1 MSAGSY
7 PMRVFS
13 NLRIQQSGLAFIP
26 KHFYFLGVFLF
37 FGFSAMKAQ
46 SDRVQYNKVPEIPYY
61 SQHFLNSNNGLLQN
75 EVNGLHLG
83 KNRILWVATNFGLAR
98 YSGRSCDVF
107 TSANDSVLKEDR
119 IRGFYKDLDGGQM
132 VQVANYNYV
141 KLRDSALRVEPLTS
155 SRDYLLR
162 DRSIIA
168 DASLIGHA
176 PGFILPLDSL
186 RAFEIKIVEGGEVNF
201 MQNASKKR
209 MAYDLKDVY
218 EEQFFSIGG
227 AAFYASVEGYIVHFN
242 QSGLDT
248 LLRLPGFGLGRPQNF
263 HLIWNG
269 DYVHCYFIINDDLYR
284 LSGSPREIRLSLM
297 LKGLP
302 LLTYRQ
308 CIESVFDSRIFLG
321 TRTKG
326 VLIISPSCIKQVF
339 NPVDG
344 NENAVPYNLSA
355 VGRDTIMSAAGL
367 LYTRDTSYLHCG
379 LGASHYNKPLAFDSL
394 RQRLYFFSFETN
406 ALAYLDL
413 SKDEI
418 FYFGENSGPGFPLAM
433 SLHQG
438 ELYAFMEHVG
448 LMKFVDSKFEIFF
461 PLPNDLKSVVA
472 RHLSFNKDS
481 LIYVSHG
488 YNTDP
493 LILDLRTGKIDT
505 LDLPGKSL
513 KTCRFIWEHES
524 YLWITTYGDG
534 IYVKGPDGWTRFKP
548 KGYPQLDA
556 CHAIVSNREDL
567 IFSTNDGLF
576 AFNYEEVIAHL
587 ENPNKNLMGYGF
599 SEMDGLL
606 EKEFNGGVQ
615 YPYAQ
620 ASRNYLAFPNLLGVT
635 FLNKAYRRYIAKFQ
649 GKLFLESATFRYN
662 DSVLPL
668 RKEIPSDYN
677 QIHIGLV
684 QVYYGNSENA
694 PIFYRIPEIEDVW
707 NAFDVSRGIDISRL
721 PSDQDYSI
729 EVYSPTAMEPY
740 KVQRVASFRVQ
751 PTFYQ
756 TSAFYVVLFGTVLFL
771 VSFILIVQDRRNR
784 AQKARLKHQI
794 DLRTKDLAEK
804 NISLEVAVEALNRS
818 RNDLKTAVEARSRMI
833 AILSHDI
840 RGPLKYMLGFTESM
854 IRENSGTENEA
865 KLKALEQGIASAY
878 GTANLVLDQI
888 HDLNFKQEE
897 NSSFVLSEMV
907 HSICQG
913 YELLFNQFDLHFSWE
928 LLGDAQCFLPPITLK
943 TILENTIGNAL
954 KFCRS
959 RVWLKVGVASKKCLL
974 EVNDDGNGVLSGS
987 ALKNLNS
994 GKSLSSKAG
1003 FRMEK
1008 GKGVG
1013 TLMVWELVQQIGGHI
1028 KYSNTTE
1035 GFRVAIE
1042 IPIHKPEE

>member
-26 KHFYFLGVFLF
+26 KHFYYLGVFLL

-46 SDRVQYNKVPEIPYY
+46 SDRVQFNMVPEIPYY

-132 VQVANYNYV
+132 VQVANYDYV
-141 KLRDSALRVEPLTS
+141 KLGDSALRVEPITS
-155 SRDYLLR
+155 KRDYLLR

-176 PGFILPLDSL
+176 SGFILPLDSL
-186 RAFEIKIVEGGEVNF
+186 RAFEIKVIEDGEVNF
-201 MQNASKKR
+201 MQNVGKTK
-209 MAYDLKDVY
+209 MPYKLYGID
-218 EEQFFSIGG
+218 EEQFFSIGR
-227 AAFYASVEGYIVHFN
+227 AAFFASSEGYIIHFN

-248 LLRLPGFGLGRPQNF
+248 LLRLPGFGQGKPKNF

-269 DYVHCYFIINDDLYR
+269 DYVHCYFIINDALYR
-284 LSGSPREIRLSLM
+284 LSGDPTEIRLSLM

-302 LLTYRQ
+302 QLTYRQ

-321 TRTKG
+321 TRTNG
-326 VLIISPSCIKQVF
+326 VVIISPSCIKQVF
-339 NPVDG
+339 NPRDG
-344 NENAVPYNLSA
+344 NENAVPYNLIA
-355 VGRDTIMSAAGL
+355 VGRDSLMSAAGL
-367 LYTRDTSYLHCG
+367 LYTRDTLLLHCDF
-379 LGASHYNKPLAFDSL
+379 GASNYNKPLALDSL
-394 RQRLYFFSFETN
+394 KQRLYYFSYETN

-413 SKDEI
+413 KTEELIFLSKD
-418 FYFGENSGPGFPLAM
+418 SSPGVPLAM
-433 SLHQG
+433 TFHQG
-438 ELYAFMEHVG
+438 ELYAFIEKYGIVK
-448 LMKFVDSKFEIFF
+448 LVNSKFEVIF
-461 PLPNDLKSVVA
+461 PLPEGVKPDMARHISFKEDSSVYMAYGYNADPLIFDLKS
-472 RHLSFNKDS
+472 
-481 LIYVSHG
+481 
-488 YNTDP
+488 
-493 LILDLRTGKIDT
+493 GKIDT
-505 LDLPGKSL
+505 LELPGKSL

-524 YLWITTYGDG
+524 YIWITTYGDG

-548 KGYPQLDA
+548 KGYPQLAA

-587 ENPNKNLMGYGF
+587 ENPEKNLMGYGF

-615 YPYAQ
+615 YPFAQ

-649 GKLFLESATFRYN
+649 GELFLESATFRYK
-662 DSVLPL
+662 DTVLPL
-668 RKEIPSDYN
+668 REEIPSDYN

-707 NAFDVSRGIDISRL
+707 NAFDVSKGIDISRL

-729 EVYSPTAMEPY
+729 EVYSPTAIEPY

-756 TSAFYVVLFGTVLFL
+756 TSAFYVVLFGTVMVV
-771 VSFILIVQDRRNR
+771 VSFILIIQDRRNR
-784 AQKARLKHQI
+784 AQKARLQRQI
-794 DLRTKDLAEK
+794 NLRTKDLAEK

-818 RNDLKTAVEARSRMI
+818 KNDLKTAVEARSRMI

-840 RGPLKYMLGFTESM
+840 RGPLKYMLGFTEGL
-854 IRENSGTENEA
+854 IRDNSGTENEP
-865 KLKALEQGIASAY
+865 KLKALEQGISMAY

-897 NSSFVLSEMV
+897 KTSFKLSEMV
-907 HSICQG
+907 EEISKG
-913 YELLFNQFDLHFSWE
+913 YETLFTQFE
-928 LLGDAQCFLPPITLK
+928 LSFTWKLEGDAQCFLPPITLK
-943 TILENTIGNAL
+943 TILQNTIGNAL

-959 RVWLKVGVASKKCLL
+959 KVWLKVELASEICFI
-974 EVNDDGNGVLSGS
+974 EVNDDGKGVLSSS
-987 ALKNLNS
+987 ALQRLNS
-994 GKSLSSKAG
+994 GKSINSKTG

-1013 TLMVWELVQQIGGHI
+1013 TLMVWELVQQLGGKI
-1028 KYSNTTE
+1028 NYTNTNE

-1042 IPIHKPEE
+1042 IPIGKP